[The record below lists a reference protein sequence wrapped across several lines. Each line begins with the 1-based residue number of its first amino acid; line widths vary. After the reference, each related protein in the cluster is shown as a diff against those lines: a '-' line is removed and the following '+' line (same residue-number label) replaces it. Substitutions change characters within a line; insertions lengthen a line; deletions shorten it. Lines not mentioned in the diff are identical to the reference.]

1 MYLYFDNNGILRE
14 IVDDISTRQGNAEVN
29 KIYIYLE
36 GYTPKSE
43 WITYENSDGTK
54 SNELVIDT
62 ITNKTIPYNKYRD
75 LKFFKDFQE
84 YTFYVATIPSSV
96 LTISGLT
103 KASVRVALQDNS
115 FLTLGLIVFTIEDS
129 VVAID
134 SEITESQYLYLL
146 SLISDLNQIRTTGVI
161 GIHTEIV
168 DGESAP
174 FDENRIVVSSYND
187 ELTVAKVILNEQG
200 YTIYKIL
207 GTSLVKPI
215 TDYIDNNEYPFLQ
228 GLQIGQNFYR
238 FIPAGVSNFRY
249 SIAIGEESNAVLPS
263 NIAIGYQSN
272 ANKTRGVAIGAF
284 SKNEANRGVAIGS
297 SSINN
302 QAQENGVSFDGIET
316 YEDGEEKQRPVNR
329 TLYLRDLAH
338 LVFRNEDSHSGN
350 YTYFAKQSLEDILDK
365 RNFYSTSL
373 SKEEFLEEVLT
384 PNIKNGVY
392 ISKTQYDKIFVRNP
406 ENEEELVANNIY
418 LEVGTS
424 YPIFYQGQS
433 FININN
439 VSETGFY
446 NVWLN
451 PHGNST
457 WENNYYHLEKLEQG
471 QEKKATRSV
480 EEKPLSNI
488 WGIRGKI
495 ASIPTLDWDNVP
507 QMLYEL
513 DTNLVG
519 YLGLELTLPDSFKI
533 YNRDEKTYYPEEGSL
548 TGYNK
553 GYYDIYFHT
562 DTKEIVVQPS
572 QLSQYSIGVGVYP
585 YIAIVNLNKITLI
598 DENRVYNYEIQQ
610 DGTLLENKL
619 YIADFRYSGGSSDA
633 ELYDVIYNTGEIQHY
648 VISSINGIPIFHRG
662 QTPRG
667 INIQILPN
675 EEDNSINLDIGFGGS
690 EHTTLPLATVGGQK
704 LVNGGNIPLPTK
716 LSDLTNDSGF
726 ITNTVNNL
734 TNYYLKTE
742 TYSQSE
748 IDRKINDILNGT
760 IQVVDDLPEV
770 GQAGVIYLVP
780 SGSNNY
786 ERYVWEN
793 GQYIDLGS
801 TNIDLSNYLT
811 KTDAQNTYQ
820 KIISSYI
827 NNLSILANGF
837 SFSTVLNN
845 GTPTTTT
852 KYLGLSYSSTS
863 KTLTASNV
871 DASGSNSV
879 NMETVIE
886 DIFSI
891 TDVAIPNE

>member
-14 IVDDISTRQGNAEVN
+14 IVDDIATRKGSAEVN

-36 GYTPKSE
+36 GYTPRSE

-62 ITNKTIPYNKYRD
+62 IVNKTIPYNKYRD

-96 LTISGLT
+96 LSISGLT
-103 KASVRVALQDNS
+103 KANVRVALQDNS

-134 SEITESQYLYLL
+134 STITESQYLYLL

-161 GIHTEIV
+161 GIHTKII
-168 DGESAP
+168 DGDSAP
-174 FDENRIVVSSYND
+174 FGEDRIVVSSYND
-187 ELTVAKVILNEQG
+187 ELTVAKVVLNEQG

-215 TDYIDNNEYPFLQ
+215 TNYIENNEYPFLQ
-228 GLQIGQNFYR
+228 GLQIGQDFYR
-238 FIPAGVSNFRY
+238 FIPAGTMDSLD
-249 SIAIGEESNAVLPS
+249 S
-263 NIAIGYQSN
+263 
-272 ANKTRGVAIGAF
+272 VAIGAF
-284 SKNEANRGVAIGS
+284 SINQASNGVAIGAN
-297 SSINN
+297 SINN
-302 QAQENGVSFDGIET
+302 EVQENGVSFDGIK
-316 YEDGEEKQRPVNR
+316 DNNPINR

-338 LVFRNEDSHSGN
+338 LVFRNEDSQSGD
-350 YTYFAKQSLEDILDK
+350 YSYFAKQSLEDILDK
-365 RNFYSTSL
+365 RNFYSTNL

-392 ISKTQYDKIFVRNP
+392 ISKTQYDKVFVRNP

-424 YPIFYQGQS
+424 YPIFYQGQN
-433 FININN
+433 FISINN
-439 VSETGFY
+439 VSETGLY
-446 NVWLN
+446 NVWLS

-457 WENNYYHLEKLEQG
+457 WENNYYHLEKLEQE
-471 QEKKATRSV
+471 QTRKVSRSV
-480 EEKPLSNI
+480 EEKALSSI

-495 ASIPTLDWDNVP
+495 ASIPTLDWNNVP

-533 YNRDEKTYYPEEGSL
+533 YNREEKTYYPEEGTL

-562 DTKEIVVQPS
+562 DTKEIAVQPS

-585 YIAIVNLNKITLI
+585 YIAIVNLNKITLV
-598 DENRVYNYEIQQ
+598 DENRIYNYEIQK
-610 DGTLLENKL
+610 DGTLKENSL
-619 YIADFRYSGGSSDA
+619 YIQDIRYSGGSQDA

-648 VISSINGIPIFHRG
+648 AISSINGIPILHRS
-662 QTPRG
+662 QTLRG
-667 INIQILPN
+667 LNIQILPN
-675 EEDNSINLDIGFGGS
+675 EEDNSINLDIGIGGS
-690 EHTTLPLATVGGQK
+690 EHTTIPLATVGGQK
-704 LVNGGNIPLPTK
+704 LVNGGDIPLPTK

-748 IDRKINDILNGT
+748 IDKKINDILNGT
-760 IQVVDDLPEV
+760 IQVVDELPET

-786 ERYVWEN
+786 ERYVWEK

-801 TNIDLSNYLT
+801 TNIDLTNYLT
-811 KTDAQNTYQ
+811 KTEAQNTYQ

-827 NNLSILANGF
+827 SNLSILANGF

-845 GTPTTTT
+845 GTPTTTK
-852 KYLGLSYSSTS
+852 KYLGLSYSPTS